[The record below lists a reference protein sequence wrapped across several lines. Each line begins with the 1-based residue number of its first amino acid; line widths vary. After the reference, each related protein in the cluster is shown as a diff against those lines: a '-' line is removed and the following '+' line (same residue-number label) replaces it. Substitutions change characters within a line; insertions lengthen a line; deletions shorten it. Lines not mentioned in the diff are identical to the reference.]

1 MGYEPVSRS
10 WPMVRSAP
18 MPHDDE
24 LDLSLNPHRV
34 EEREAAAQETVDR
47 LRRRGINVSAREKP
61 EDLADLLTAVE
72 QFEDR
77 VEARGGDLMVD
88 DLRSSQPD
96 DPQYVIPQRE
106 SGEPLRR

>member
-1 MGYEPVSRS
+1 
-10 WPMVRSAP
+10 
-18 MPHDDE
+18 MPDDE
-24 LDLSLNPHRV
+24 LDLSLNPHRA
-34 EEREAAAQETVDR
+34 EERAAAALETVDR

-88 DLRSSQPD
+88 DLRSSEPD
-96 DPQYVIPQRE
+96 DPQFVIPQHEPGE
-106 SGEPLRR
+106 SLRAYIGRIESKRRSLSQ